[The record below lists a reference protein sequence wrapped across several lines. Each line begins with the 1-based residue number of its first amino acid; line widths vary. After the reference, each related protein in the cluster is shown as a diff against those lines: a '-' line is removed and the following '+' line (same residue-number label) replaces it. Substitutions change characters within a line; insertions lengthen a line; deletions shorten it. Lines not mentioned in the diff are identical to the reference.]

1 MPNRCGSS
9 PPRKIRRRS
18 APSRRCCAAFADTFP
33 VLTQVKDATVES
45 IRDEGDTPFVEL
57 ALTDT
62 SGNAYRA
69 TIGFWLDDAG
79 DWKVISCDIAPAAD
93 RLG

>member
-1 MPNRCGSS
+1 M
-9 PPRKIRRRS
+9 
-18 APSRRCCAAFADTFP
+18 
-33 VLTQVKDATVES
+33 LTQVKDATVEA
-45 IRDEGDTPFVEL
+45 IRDEGDTPFVDL
-57 ALTDT
+57 ALTDA